1 MHALDTAL
9 DNLDSLWQASARSG
23 PSPGASTPTSSPV
36 SWERA
41 LAFSAEKRY
50 DLKPSA
56 YCVDVRLLARLQQQG
71 VRAALE
77 RLRQEYA
84 LGWATCGDAKLD
96 LQQAL
101 PPHAALRYFI
111 PLVGGPVLRLG
122 ASARS
127 LEAQGPKGPNAQSP

>member
-1 MHALDTAL
+1 MHALDQAL
-9 DNLDSLWQASARSG
+9 DNLDSLWQATARPGS
-23 PSPGASTPTSSPV
+23 SPASSTPTSSPV
-36 SWERA
+36 SWDRA
-41 LAFSAEKRY
+41 LAFSAEKCF

-77 RLRQEYA
+77 RLRQEYP
-84 LGWATCGDAKLD
+84 LGWATCGDATLD

-122 ASARS
+122 ASGQS
-127 LEAQGPKGPNAQSP
+127 LGHGSQGAV